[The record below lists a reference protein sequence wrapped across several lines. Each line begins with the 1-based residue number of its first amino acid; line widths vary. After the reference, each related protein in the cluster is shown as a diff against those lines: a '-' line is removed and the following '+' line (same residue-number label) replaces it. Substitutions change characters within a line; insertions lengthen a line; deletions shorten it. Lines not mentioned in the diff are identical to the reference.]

1 MQLKLISIM
10 SVTKLLYIEKIFVEP
25 EKNDT
30 TGAIAVLELNDETK
44 KAILTF
50 TPETSLIDR
59 RTSERQAKGLCKSGF
74 LLQGGKRVGIGC
86 NLEVASQDVITDR
99 LLQSGHQ
106 YK

>member
-1 MQLKLISIM
+1 M
-10 SVTKLLYIEKIFVEP
+10 SVIKLLYKDKIFVEP

-44 KAILTF
+44 SATLTY

-59 RTSERQAKGLCKSGF
+59 RTSERQAKGICKSGF
-74 LLQGGKRVGIGC
+74 LLQGGKRVGMGC
-86 NLEVASQDVITDR
+86 NLEVSSQDVITDR

>member
-1 MQLKLISIM
+1 M
-10 SVTKLLYIEKIFVEP
+10 SVTKLLYKDKIFVEP

-50 TPETSLIDR
+50 TPETTLIDR
-59 RTSERQAKGLCKSGF
+59 RTSQRQAQGICKSGF
-74 LLQGGKRVGIGC
+74 LLNGGKRIGIGC
-86 NLEVASQDVITDR
+86 NLEISSQDVITDR

>member
-1 MQLKLISIM
+1 MP
-10 SVTKLLYIEKIFVEP
+10 VTKLLYKEKIFVEP

-50 TPETSLIDR
+50 TPETGLIDR
-59 RTSERQAKGLCKSGF
+59 RTSQRQAQGICKSGF
-74 LLQGGKRVGIGC
+74 LLQGGQRVGIGC
-86 NLEVASQDVITDR
+86 ALEVSSQDIITDR